1 MLKIVIILLLLWIGI
16 MILVLTVARRL
27 KKKNNLMDAIHPS
40 SLNSI
45 AEKETSYRGKP
56 AVNEYVNFYVNIE
69 DVVSEEKL
77 N

>member
-27 KKKNNLMDAIHPS
+27 KKKNNLMDATHPS

-45 AEKETSYRGKP
+45 VEKETSYRGKP

-69 DVVSEEKL
+69 DVVSEERS